1 MATRQATRPQQRN
14 GTAATQNGLRAGTV
28 QRQRNVPWMVL
39 GVILV
44 VGGAL
49 VFAAVASS
57 IGGRQSVLAMARAV
71 PAGQVVGA
79 SDVVEVELAS
89 DGNLRAIAAGDVDTV
104 VGQTAALDLIQGTL
118 VTRDH
123 LGAGSG
129 PGQGKAII
137 GLALEP
143 GQVPSSEL
151 APGDRVEVL
160 DTGADPV
167 AGERNEPRVLAA
179 ARVSE
184 VERVETGSATGDVA
198 VSLVVEGAEA
208 PEIAAAAA
216 QDRVTLILVSP

>member
-1 MATRQATRPQQRN
+1 MATRQAARPQQRN
-14 GTAATQNGLRAGTV
+14 GTGGAQNGLRAGTV

-49 VFAAVASS
+49 VFAALASS

-79 SDVVEVELAS
+79 SDLVEVELAS
-89 DGNLRAIAAGDVDTV
+89 DGGNLRAIAAGDIDTV

-160 DTGADPV
+160 DTGANPV
-167 AGERNEPRVLAA
+167 AGERNQPRVLAA
-179 ARVSE
+179 AKVSE
-184 VERVETGSATGDVA
+184 VEKVETGSATGDVA
-198 VSLVVEGAEA
+198 VSLVVDKAEA
-208 PEIAAAAA
+208 PPIAAAAA
-216 QDRVTLILVSP
+216 QDRVTLV

>member
-14 GTAATQNGLRAGTV
+14 GTAPTNGLRAGTV

-44 VGGAL
+44 IGGAL
-49 VFAAVASS
+49 VFAAVAVSL
-57 IGGRQSVLAMARAV
+57 GGRQSVLAMAGPV
-71 PAGQVVGA
+71 PAGQVVRDA
-79 SDVVEVELAS
+79 DLVEVSMAS
-89 DGNLRAIAAGDVDTV
+89 DGGLRAIAASDRDTV
-104 VGQTAALDLIQGTL
+104 VGQTAALDLIEGTL

-129 PGQGKAII
+129 PGEGKAVI

-151 APGDRVEVL
+151 APGDRVDVL
-160 DTGADPV
+160 DTGTAP
-167 AGERNEPRVLAA
+167 ASGQRSEPRVLAG

-184 VERVETGSATGDVA
+184 VERVETGASTGDVV
-198 VSLVVEGAEA
+198 VSLVVDDVQA
-208 PEIAAAAA
+208 PDIAAAHAD
-216 QDRVTLILVSP
+216 DRVTLVLVSP

>member
-14 GTAATQNGLRAGTV
+14 GTAAPQNGLRAGPV

-44 VGGAL
+44 IGGAL

-57 IGGRQSVLAMARAV
+57 IGGRQSVLAVARAV
-71 PAGQVVGA
+71 PAGQEVQA
-79 SDVVEVELAS
+79 ADLVEVGLAT
-89 DGNLRAIAAGDVDTV
+89 DGDLRAIASGDIETV
-104 VGQTAALDLIQGTL
+104 VGQAAALDLIEGTL

-129 PGQGKAII
+129 PGEGKAVI

-160 DTGADPV
+160 DTGDAPA
-167 AGERNEPRVLAA
+167 AGERAEPRVLAA

-184 VERVETGSATGDVA
+184 VERVETGAATGDVA
-198 VSLVVEGAEA
+198 VSLVVESGQA
-208 PEIAAAAA
+208 PAIAAAAA
-216 QDRVTLILVSP
+216 QNRVTLILVSP